1 MKRLP
6 IPERFQ
12 QRAAMLGV
20 SVRHFINDS
29 AIRDDYL
36 NLHEKGEI
44 RLTKEEQAYLIN
56 ILMGRQERLE
66 RKLKA

>member
-6 IPERFQ
+6 IPDSFQ
-12 QRAAMLGV
+12 KNSDRLGV
-20 SVRHFINDS
+20 SVRHFINDY

-36 NLHEKGEI
+36 AMHEKGQIE
-44 RLTKEEQAYLIN
+44 LTKEEQAYLIN

-66 RKLKA
+66 RKLNA